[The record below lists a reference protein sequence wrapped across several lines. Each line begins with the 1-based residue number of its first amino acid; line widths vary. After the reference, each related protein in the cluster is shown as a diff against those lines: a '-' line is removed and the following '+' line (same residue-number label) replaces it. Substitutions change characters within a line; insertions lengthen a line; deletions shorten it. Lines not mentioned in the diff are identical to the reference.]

1 MGVVITVDVVVGVL
15 VHGARSRRRRT
26 SQEENGREWHRHCG
40 RVTGPPGAAR
50 GPTGRAGMDRDTRW
64 ASPAKLHCNLVRITL
79 MGFMDSNFYPDAT
92 QEIPHLQHDSPHI
105 EAEQPSAR

>member
-26 SQEENGREWHRHCG
+26 SQEENGREWHRTAFG
-40 RVTGPPGAAR
+40 LGGPR
-50 GPTGRAGMDRDTRW
+50 GPQEGPRAGMDQDTQW
-64 ASPAKLHCNLVRITL
+64 ASPAKSHCNLVRISFT
-79 MGFMDSNFYPDAT
+79 GFMDSNFYPDAT